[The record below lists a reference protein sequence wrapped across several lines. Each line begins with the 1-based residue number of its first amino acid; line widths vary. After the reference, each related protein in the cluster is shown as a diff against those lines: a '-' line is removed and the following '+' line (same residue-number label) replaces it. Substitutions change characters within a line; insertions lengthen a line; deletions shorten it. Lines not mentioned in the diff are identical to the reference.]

1 MNKTLTIAWVFLIVV
16 FSCDRPASS
25 HDKNSSTSAAKSPI
39 IRSLDSKNAKALL
52 DEEEGI
58 LLLDVRTPEEF
69 AEGHLA
75 GAKNLDFHEPGF
87 AEQLQQLDP
96 NQKYMVYCAVGG
108 RSGKTLQ
115 MTEEMGFKEVYNVS
129 EGFKELKERGVPVE
143 YADNR

>member
-1 MNKTLTIAWVFLIVV
+1 MNKTFTIVLVCLIAV
-16 FSCDRPASS
+16 FSCDRPPSS
-25 HDKNSSTSAAKSPI
+25 QDRNSSSGAKSPI
-39 IRSLDSKNAKALL
+39 IHSLDSKNAKTLL

-75 GAKNLDFHEPGF
+75 GAKNLDFHQPGF
-87 AEQLQQLDP
+87 AEQLRQLDP

-115 MTEEMGFKEVYNVS
+115 MMEKMGFKEVYNVS
-129 EGFKELKERGVPVE
+129 EGFKELKEQGVPVE
-143 YADNR
+143 YPDKQR